1 MFVPWTD
8 GINILD
14 RVGPSSVH
22 ELIHGC
28 PLKVLLSSFNNADQ
42 CPRGINL
49 HPNAFIGTIIHKLH
63 EAARKNNPS
72 NNGEAWTIAFANTVL
87 ETITAQQQEAIGE
100 NPIDRHLPE
109 LRGLRSYERCVA
121 ALFSSVQINGGLP
134 NHVAH
139 DHSSSTTYH
148 HRLVGAEIDVWDLE
162 CTWPANLTNQHA
174 PSFWLKGQI
183 DLVEVDAEGRY
194 SIVDWKTGR
203 YFDSLSGELN
213 QTYVTQ
219 LKLYAQM
226 WVQTALHRHGLE
238 IPISELRLFLDG
250 NEGRCEVEK
259 DGSFELLQ
267 NARQVIQSVN
277 EVVEN
282 QALTYAISDAL
293 ANPAPTSC
301 KYCLWRT
308 GCNPYLS
315 VLESEGG
322 FLEEGFD
329 LIGSVHSLPILN
341 AVGSTEYQLKI
352 QTTDGTIWLVDN
364 IHAQWVEGQSFSLG
378 DEVGFFSGVEINNT
392 SRANYDRRFRLNHFQ
407 HALFQRVIG

>member
-8 GINILD
+8 GITVLD

-28 PLKVLLSSFNNADQ
+28 PLKVLLSSLNNANQ

-49 HPNAFIGTIIHKLH
+49 HPDAFIGTIIHKLH
-63 EAARKNNPS
+63 EAARKNTPPND
-72 NNGEAWTIAFANTVL
+72 GEAWTIAFANTVL
-87 ETITAQQQEAIGE
+87 ETITAQQQETIGE
-100 NPIDRHLPE
+100 NPIDRHLPP
-109 LRGLRSYERCVA
+109 LQGLRSYERCIA
-121 ALFSSVQINGGLP
+121 GLFSSVHINGRLP

-139 DHSSSTTYH
+139 DHSTSTSYC

-162 CTWPANLTNQHA
+162 GAWPAHLTNQHA
-174 PSFWLKGQI
+174 PSFRLKGQI
-183 DLVEVDAEGRY
+183 DVVEVDEEGRY

-203 YFDSLSGELN
+203 YFDSLSGELS

-226 WVQTALHRHGLE
+226 WIQTALHRHGLE

-250 NEGRCEVEK
+250 SEGRYEVEK

-277 EVVEN
+277 GVVEN
-282 QALTYAISDAL
+282 QALTHAISNAL

-301 KYCLWRT
+301 KYCLSRT

-315 VLESEGG
+315 FLESEGG
-322 FLEEGFD
+322 FLEDGFD
-329 LIGSVHSLPILN
+329 LLGSVHSLPIFN

-364 IHAQWVEGQSFSLG
+364 IHSRWIVDQSFSLG
-378 DEVGFFSGVEINNT
+378 DEVGFFSGVEIENT
-392 SRANYDRRFRLNHFQ
+392 SRANYDRRFRLNPLQ
-407 HALFQRVIG
+407 HALYKRISE